1 MWCSICSGCQGWGPH
16 AALAPATGTEGLQ
29 LRQLEP
35 AKKKIHGALGANVA
49 QVWVGH
55 CGSAGYWLL
64 QGGAPPSCH
73 AWKGSPVP
81 EKNLL
86 VRVHSLHQAVP
97 DWGWDNA
104 GNIELLPTPPVWL
117 FLDFLLH

>member
-1 MWCSICSGCQGWGPH
+1 M
-16 AALAPATGTEGLQ
+16 AALAGGPATGTEGLQ

-35 AKKKIHGALGANVA
+35 AKKKIHRALGANVA
-49 QVWVGH
+49 QGWVGH

-64 QGGAPPSCH
+64 QGGAPPSCR
-73 AWKGSPVP
+73 AWKGAPVP

-104 GNIELLPTPPVWL
+104 GNIELLPTPSCVVIPGL
-117 FLDFLLH
+117 FAPLSTPRTIFAHE